1 MALTTYLLLFRGVG
15 GATKLPVGPLK
26 EALTKAG
33 FKNATTYISS
43 GNALVRTTLSREE
56 TIAKVAALCKKKF
69 AFDKAIFAPTAAE
82 WQAVMNAN
90 PFPKATSTPSLLH
103 AALLEDVPTTAAM
116 KALLAIAVEGEQLA
130 VVKGDPTK
138 RCGGYSV
145 AYIHTPSG
153 FGTSKLA
160 AKFDKGLGVV
170 NTARNWNS
178 VVKLHELAQGLE
190 ELP

>member
-1 MALTTYLLLFRGVG
+1 MMELTTYLLLFRGVG

-33 FKNATTYISS
+33 FKDATTYISS
-43 GNALVRTTLSREE
+43 GNALVRSALSREE
-56 TIAKVAALCKKKF
+56 AIAKVAAICKKKF
-69 AFDKAIFAPTAAE
+69 AFDKAIFAPTAKQWA
-82 WQAVMNAN
+82 AVMNSN
-90 PFPKATSTPSLLH
+90 PFPKATATPSLLH
-103 AALLEDVPTTAAM
+103 AALLEGTPTPAAM
-116 KALLAIAVEGEQLA
+116 KALLAVAVEGEQLKVIEGGPSA
-130 VVKGDPTK
+130 
-138 RCGGYSV
+138 RFGGYSV

-178 VVKLHELAQGLE
+178 VLKLHEMAQELE
-190 ELP
+190 AM